1 MVRPALLRD
10 RRTGPVDT
18 PPWLLRDRWWLQR
31 RVELVT
37 FDLDD
42 CLWDS
47 AEVMMR
53 AEEARQRALADAYPR
68 IAATWGWREFRTVVM
83 AGLAE
88 TRPDIAHSPSELQK
102 EGLRWCA
109 REAGYDDDPE
119 AVAALG
125 FEAFAAA
132 RLQPTIFSG
141 ALEMLKSLRAA
152 GYIVGT
158 LSNGNA
164 DVANIAELCDCVDFS
179 LTAEGVGAAKPDVS
193 MFHAAM
199 AAAGVTD
206 PAACVHVG
214 DDHGKDVLG
223 AKNAGWRSIWCP
235 ASQAWE
241 AAGPVVVEVPGE
253 HVLGEADA
261 RIFEL
266 GQIVGVCTGWDSDS
280 RPKL

>member
-1 MVRPALLRD
+1 
-10 RRTGPVDT
+10 
-18 PPWLLRDRWWLQR
+18 
-31 RVELVT
+31 
-37 FDLDD
+37 
-42 CLWDS
+42 
-47 AEVMMR
+47 
-53 AEEARQRALADAYPR
+53 
-68 IAATWGWREFRTVVM
+68 M

-109 REAGYDDDPE
+109 REMGYEPE

-125 FEAFAAA
+125 FAAFAEA
-132 RLQPTIFSG
+132 RLQPTLFPG
-141 ALEMLKSLRAA
+141 ALELLQSLRDA
-152 GYIVGT
+152 GYVVGT

-164 DVANIAELCDCVDFS
+164 DVANIAGLCDCVDFA
-179 LTAEGVGAAKPDVS
+179 LTAEGVGAAKPDTA

-223 AKNAGWRSIWCP
+223 AQNAGWRSIWCP

-253 HVLGEADA
+253 HMLGKADA

-266 GQIVGVCTGWDSDS
+266 GQIAHVCASWDAISAS
-280 RPKL
+280 KL